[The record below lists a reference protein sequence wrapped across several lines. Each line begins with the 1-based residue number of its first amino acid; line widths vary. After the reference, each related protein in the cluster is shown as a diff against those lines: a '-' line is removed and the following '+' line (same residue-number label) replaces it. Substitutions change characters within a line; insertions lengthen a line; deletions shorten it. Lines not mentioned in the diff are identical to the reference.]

1 MTKFRT
7 YYGFPIR
14 WPFEDGIPIENEF
27 LFGLYEYHFTTYQHM
42 LEVTGTNNPRDGL
55 IDYMVKAYPLF
66 PNHIDPRVTSKE
78 LSHDQLTAYLSFAFY
93 HYQNEL
99 ALEKLNSRVFFSKY
113 EDLASGIGVYRPNHP
128 RDFIYCRL
136 LNKKSSGFLL
146 LPLFYLICA
155 FSMLISHRLVKRDGK
170 LKIEPKLS
178 GELLWCLRVLTVEH
192 DKLLRAC
199 FYPCKLL
206 IKLGA
211 YLRFGGV
218 KNMIKRY
225 FQDNEEHPIIKNM
238 KETIL

>member
-14 WPFEDGIPIENEF
+14 WPNEAGIPIENEF
-27 LFGLYEYHFTTYQHM
+27 LFGLYERHFSTSEASNANLASY
-42 LEVTGTNNPRDGL
+42 
-55 IDYMVKAYPLF
+55 YYKAEEKEY
-66 PNHIDPRVTSKE
+66 PNHIDPRVASKE
-78 LSHDQLTAYLSFAFY
+78 LSHDQITAYISYAFIKDLK
-93 HYQNEL
+93 HHVKDIATGI
-99 ALEKLNSRVFFSKY
+99 ALFSY
-113 EDLASGIGVYRPNHP
+113 FDLAQREERNGHP
-128 RDFIYCRL
+128 RDYIYCKL
-136 LNKKSSGFLL
+136 LSKELSGFLL

-155 FSMLISHRLVKRDGK
+155 FSMLIGYRVVKGDGK
-170 LKIEPKLS
+170 YKIEPKLS
-178 GELLWCLRVLTVEH
+178 GELLWCLRVLTVQD

-199 FYPCKLL
+199 MLPCKLL